1 MVVLFLTQSKLNE
14 ERTMKIIST
23 VFVFS
28 MCLFLIGC
36 TKGSEVSGRS
46 LKSANKSVSRIKD
59 RLPTDQRIE
68 FEVSYWTL
76 RDSIKDKKEFLN
88 TVGGKTHEEL
98 IELGKEVFQQRKND
112 GFREYDKYNSW
123 DQMITEFTQ
132 ERLDQDKHKKIDN
145 RRNDSVIY
153 KL

>member
-1 MVVLFLTQSKLNE
+1 
-14 ERTMKIIST
+14 MKIIST

-36 TKGSEVSGRS
+36 SKGSQVSGRS

-59 RLPTDQRIE
+59 RLPTEQRIE

-76 RDSIKDKKEFLN
+76 RDSIKDKEEFLD

-98 IELGKEVFQQRKND
+98 IELGKEVFQQRKNA
-112 GFREYDKYNSW
+112 GFRKYDQYNSW
-123 DQMITEFTQ
+123 DQMITQFAQ
-132 ERLDQDKHKKIDN
+132 ERIDQNKNKKIDKRPN
-145 RRNDSVIY
+145 SSVLY

>member
-1 MVVLFLTQSKLNE
+1 
-14 ERTMKIIST
+14 MKIIST

-28 MCLFLIGC
+28 MCLFLVGC
-36 TKGSEVSGRS
+36 SKGSQVNGRS

-59 RLPTDQRIE
+59 RLPTEQRIE

-76 RDSIKDKKEFLN
+76 RDSIKDKEEFLN

-98 IELGKEVFQQRKND
+98 IELGKEVFQQRKNA
-112 GFREYDKYNSW
+112 GFRKYDQYSSW
-123 DQMITEFTQ
+123 DQMITQFAQ
-132 ERLDQDKHKKIDN
+132 ERIDQNKNKKIDKRPN
-145 RRNDSVIY
+145 GSVLY

>member
-1 MVVLFLTQSKLNE
+1 
-14 ERTMKIIST
+14 MKIIST

-36 TKGSEVSGRS
+36 TKGNQVSGRS

-59 RLPTDQRIE
+59 RLPTEQRIE

-76 RDSIKDKKEFLN
+76 RDAFKDKEEFLDK
-88 TVGGKTHEEL
+88 VGGQTYEEV
-98 IELGKEVFQQRKND
+98 IELGKGIFQQRKND
-112 GFREYDKYNSW
+112 GFREYDKYNNW
-123 DQMITEFTQ
+123 DQMITQFAQ
-132 ERLDQDKHKKIDN
+132 ERIDQDKHKKVDD
-145 RRNDSVIY
+145 RRNGSVLY